1 MHSFPLLIGDTI
13 YDDTFQDFVDNT
25 TCHIIQYHICL
36 PREHIKH
43 AIYRVRVTF
52 KPTQKTIFVTF
63 QNKLQE
69 YEPPHVL
76 TAAILSCLKAD
87 LWWWYDGYWTR
98 NPDGTYNPSYTN
110 YKDFYLKHN
119 NPFFDLHQDIMFK
132 NEVFLLKKFI
142 LYLTMTEQQKY
153 FDYFD

>member
-1 MHSFPLLIGDTI
+1 MQSFPLLIGDTI
-13 YDDTFQDFVDNT
+13 YDETFQDFVDNT
-25 TCHIIQYHICL
+25 TCHIMQYNVWLTCDQT
-36 PREHIKH
+36 KH

-69 YEPPHVL
+69 YEPPHFSI
-76 TAAILSCLKAD
+76 ADILSCLKTD

-98 NPDGTYNPSYTN
+98 NYDGAYNPSYTN

-119 NPFFDLHQDIMFK
+119 NPFSDLYQYIMFK
-132 NEVFLLKKFI
+132 NEVILLKKVFA
-142 LYLTMTEQQKY
+142 
-153 FDYFD
+153 DYYDAFYNIHMET